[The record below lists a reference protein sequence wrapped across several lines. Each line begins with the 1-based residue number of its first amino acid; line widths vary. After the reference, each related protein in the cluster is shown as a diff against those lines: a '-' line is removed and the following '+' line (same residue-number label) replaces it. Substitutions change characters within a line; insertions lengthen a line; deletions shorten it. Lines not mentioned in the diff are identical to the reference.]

1 MVRGSLMRLR
11 VSLLQPIV
19 PVTQAF
25 VFLHPIG
32 SWDATRIGALTMGAW
47 RELGLAI
54 ATRDGLQLIVV
65 KLDTFFFG
73 DHQDFFL
80 AFVWFA
86 LSCLRNVGIRLASPY
101 CPVEDW
107 QKAPLKISSP
117 LIRIIGR
124 FNHNR
129 HGICC

>member
-1 MVRGSLMRLR
+1 MVRESLIRLR
-11 VSLLQPIV
+11 VSLLLPIV
-19 PVTQAF
+19 PATQAF

-32 SWDATRIGALTMGAW
+32 SWDVTRIGVLTMGAW

-80 AFVWFA
+80 TFAWFA
-86 LSCLRNVGIRLASPY
+86 LSYLRNVGIRLALPY
-101 CPVEDW
+101 CPAEGW
-107 QKAPLKISSP
+107 QKAPLKIYLP
-117 LIRIIGR
+117 LISIIG
-124 FNHNR
+124 
-129 HGICC
+129 